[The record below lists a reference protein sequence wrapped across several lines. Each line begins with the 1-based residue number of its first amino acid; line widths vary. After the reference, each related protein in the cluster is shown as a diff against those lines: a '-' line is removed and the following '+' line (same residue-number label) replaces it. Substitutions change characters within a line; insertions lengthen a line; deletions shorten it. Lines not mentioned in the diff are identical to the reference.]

1 MDDGGGYPEERA
13 ADENGHAHASNS
25 QDGKTVHR
33 GARSIYRMSENRLT
47 AKQEKFVELY
57 LSNGGNATQAARD
70 AGYSSTGETLRTVA
84 YENLT
89 KPNIRGRIR
98 ERVSEA
104 QVEANEVIGTLAS
117 HMRADI
123 GEIMPDNPVV
133 RQAKAVGLSH
143 LIRKVVVKE
152 YFDKSKQA
160 VVTETTVELH
170 NSQTAAKQLC
180 AIMGLEVAAAKNPY
194 DAARA
199 AYERLL
205 LEYPLVEKRVVA
217 ERVGAVYGVE
227 AKLLYE

>member
-1 MDDGGGYPEERA
+1 
-13 ADENGHAHASNS
+13 
-25 QDGKTVHR
+25 
-33 GARSIYRMSENRLT
+33 MSEDKLT
-47 AKQEKFVELY
+47 NKQEMFVESY
-57 LSNGGNATQAARD
+57 LANGGNGVRAAEQ
-70 AGYSSTGETLRTVA
+70 AGYAGGDNTLRA
-84 YENLT
+84 IASENLT

-123 GEIMPDNPVV
+123 GDVMPDNPVV

-180 AIMGLEVAAAKNPY
+180 AVMGLEVAAAKNPY

-227 AKLLYE
+227 ARLLYE

>member
-1 MDDGGGYPEERA
+1 MND
-13 ADENGHAHASNS
+13 NG
-25 QDGKTVHR
+25 
-33 GARSIYRMSENRLT
+33 LT
-47 AKQEKFVELY
+47 NKREMFIEHY
-57 LSNGGNATQAARD
+57 LSNGHNGKRAAEA
-70 AGYSSTGETLRTVA
+70 AGYAKGHAAETEASRLLRNA
-84 YENLT
+84 E
-89 KPNIRGRIR
+89 IQ
-98 ERVSEA
+98 ERVRARVAEA
-104 QVEANEVIGTLAS
+104 GVQANEVLGTLAS

-160 VVTETTVELH
+160 TVTETTVELH

-180 AIMGLEVAAAKNPY
+180 AVMGLEVAAAKNPY

-205 LEYPLVEKRVVA
+205 LEHPGIEKRVIA
-217 ERVGAVYGVE
+217 DRVGAVYGVE

>member
-1 MDDGGGYPEERA
+1 MND
-13 ADENGHAHASNS
+13 NG
-25 QDGKTVHR
+25 
-33 GARSIYRMSENRLT
+33 LT
-47 AKQEKFVELY
+47 NKQANFIESF

-70 AGYSSTGETLRTVA
+70 AGYSGTPDTLKQVA
-84 YENLT
+84 SENLA
-89 KPNIRGRIR
+89 KPYIRRRIA
-98 ERVSEA
+98 ERMQEA
-104 QVEANEVIGTLAS
+104 RIHTDEVIGTLAS

-170 NSQTAAKQLC
+170 NAQTAAKQLC
-180 AIMGLEVAAAKNPY
+180 AVMGLEVAAAKNPY

-227 AKLLYE
+227 ARLLYE

>member
-1 MDDGGGYPEERA
+1 MND
-13 ADENGHAHASNS
+13 NG
-25 QDGKTVHR
+25 
-33 GARSIYRMSENRLT
+33 LT
-47 AKQEKFVELY
+47 NKQANFIESF

-70 AGYSSTGETLRTVA
+70 AGYSGTPDTLKQVA
-84 YENLT
+84 SENLA
-89 KPNIRGRIR
+89 KPYIRRRIA
-98 ERVSEA
+98 ERMQEA
-104 QVEANEVIGTLAS
+104 KIHTDEVIGTLAS

-160 VVTETTVELH
+160 VVTETSVELH
-170 NSQTAAKQLC
+170 NAQTAAKQLC
-180 AIMGLEVAAAKNPY
+180 AVMGLEVAAAKNPY

-227 AKLLYE
+227 ARLLYE

>member
-1 MDDGGGYPEERA
+1 MND
-13 ADENGHAHASNS
+13 NG
-25 QDGKTVHR
+25 
-33 GARSIYRMSENRLT
+33 LT
-47 AKQEKFVELY
+47 NKQANFIESF

-70 AGYSSTGETLRTVA
+70 AGYSGTPDTLKQVA
-84 YENLT
+84 SENLA
-89 KPNIRGRIR
+89 KPYIRRRIA
-98 ERVSEA
+98 ERMQEA
-104 QVEANEVIGTLAS
+104 RIHTDEVIGTLAS

-170 NSQTAAKQLC
+170 NAQTAAKQLC
-180 AIMGLEVAAAKNPY
+180 AVMGLEVAAAKNPY

-205 LEYPLVEKRVVA
+205 LEHPGIEKRVIA
-217 ERVGAVYGVE
+217 DRVGAVYGVE
-227 AKLLYE
+227 ARLLYE

>member
-1 MDDGGGYPEERA
+1 
-13 ADENGHAHASNS
+13 
-25 QDGKTVHR
+25 
-33 GARSIYRMSENRLT
+33 MSEDKLT
-47 AKQEKFVELY
+47 NKQKMFVESY
-57 LSNGGNATQAARD
+57 LANGGNGVRAAEQ
-70 AGYSSTGETLRTVA
+70 AGYAGGDNTLRA
-84 YENLT
+84 IASENLT

-143 LIRKVVVKE
+143 LIRKVTVKE
-152 YFDKSKQA
+152 YFDKTKQA

-170 NSQTAAKQLC
+170 NAQTAAKQLC

-205 LEYPLVEKRVVA
+205 LDHPLIEKRVIA
-217 ERVGAVYGVE
+217 DRVGAVYGVD
-227 AKLLYE
+227 ARLLYE

>member
-1 MDDGGGYPEERA
+1 
-13 ADENGHAHASNS
+13 
-25 QDGKTVHR
+25 
-33 GARSIYRMSENRLT
+33 MSENRLT

-160 VVTETTVELH
+160 VVTETSVELH
-170 NSQTAAKQLC
+170 NAQTAAKQLC
-180 AIMGLEVAAAKNPY
+180 AVMGLEVAAAKNPY

>member
-1 MDDGGGYPEERA
+1 MND
-13 ADENGHAHASNS
+13 NG
-25 QDGKTVHR
+25 
-33 GARSIYRMSENRLT
+33 LT
-47 AKQEKFVELY
+47 NKQANFIESF

-70 AGYSSTGETLRTVA
+70 AGYSGTPDTLKQVA
-84 YENLT
+84 SENLA
-89 KPNIRGRIR
+89 KPYIRRRIA
-98 ERVSEA
+98 ERMQEA
-104 QVEANEVIGTLAS
+104 KIHTDEVIGTLAS

-160 VVTETTVELH
+160 VVTETSVELH
-170 NSQTAAKQLC
+170 NAQTAAKQLC
-180 AIMGLEVAAAKNPY
+180 AVMGLEVAAAKNPY
-194 DAARA
+194 DAACA

-205 LEYPLVEKRVVA
+205 LEHPGIEKRVIA
-217 ERVGAVYGVE
+217 DRVGAVYGVE

>member
-1 MDDGGGYPEERA
+1 MND
-13 ADENGHAHASNS
+13 NG
-25 QDGKTVHR
+25 
-33 GARSIYRMSENRLT
+33 LT
-47 AKQEKFVELY
+47 NKQANFIESF

-70 AGYSSTGETLRTVA
+70 AGYSGTPDTLKQVA
-84 YENLT
+84 SENLA
-89 KPNIRGRIR
+89 KPYIRRRIA
-98 ERVSEA
+98 ERMQEA
-104 QVEANEVIGTLAS
+104 RIHTDEVIGTLAS

-160 VVTETTVELH
+160 VVTETSVELH
-170 NSQTAAKQLC
+170 NAQTAAKQLC
-180 AIMGLEVAAAKNPY
+180 AVMGLEVAAAKNPY

-227 AKLLYE
+227 ARLLYE

>member
-1 MDDGGGYPEERA
+1 
-13 ADENGHAHASNS
+13 
-25 QDGKTVHR
+25 
-33 GARSIYRMSENRLT
+33 MSEDKLT
-47 AKQEKFVELY
+47 NKQEMFVESY
-57 LSNGGNATQAARD
+57 LSNGGNGVRAAEQ
-70 AGYSSTGETLRTVA
+70 AGYAGGDNTLRA
-84 YENLT
+84 IASENLT

-160 VVTETTVELH
+160 VVTETSVELH
-170 NSQTAAKQLC
+170 NAQTAAKQLC

-205 LEYPLVEKRVVA
+205 LDHPLIEKRVIA
-217 ERVGAVYGVE
+217 DRVGAVYGVD
-227 AKLLYE
+227 ARLLYE